1 MPRSFILILMFTVF
15 AMTTDVAA
23 QPEGFNY
30 DEAKVP
36 KFTLPDPLTVGGKTI
51 ATSDDWMQSGR
62 PEVLQLFEEHV
73 YGRVPPLDIK
83 LRFRKFDD
91 EPNALGG
98 KAIRRQVTVFFSEDA
113 DGPSMDILLY
123 LPKSKSPVPVFVAY
137 NFYGNH
143 TITKD
148 PGIRLSK
155 SWVRNSKEKGTANN
169 RATEAS
175 RGTAASR
182 WPVEMLI
189 DAGYGLAVIY
199 YGDVDPDFHDRF
211 KNGVHVLDQTKRT
224 DASWGSVATWAWGLS
239 RALDYFETDSTVD
252 HQRVIV
258 MGHSRLGKT
267 SLWAGATD
275 QRFAGVISNDSG
287 CGGAALSRR
296 AFGETVKRINTS
308 FPHWFCKKFR
318 EYNDNE
324 TAIPVDQHMLAAL
337 IAPRP
342 LYIASAQD
350 DQWADPRGEFL
361 SGVHAEP
368 VYRLFGT
375 TGVGTDK
382 FPGVD
387 EPVGDLVRY
396 HMRTGKHDVKDYDW
410 QQYIKFADAHVKP

>member
-51 ATSDDWMQSGR
+51 STSDEWMQSGR
-62 PEVLQLFEEHV
+62 PEVLRLFEEHV

-143 TITKD
+143 TIAKD

-199 YGDVDPDFHDRF
+199 YGDVDPDFHDKF

-382 FPGVD
+382 FPNVD